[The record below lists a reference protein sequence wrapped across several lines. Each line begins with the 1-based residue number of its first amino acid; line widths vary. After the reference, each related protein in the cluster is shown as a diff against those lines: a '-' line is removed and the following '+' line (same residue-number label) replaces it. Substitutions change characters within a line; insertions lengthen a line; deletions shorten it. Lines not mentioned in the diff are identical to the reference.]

1 MVMKVLRGDFKQTR
15 GHALEYISCD
25 APECAS
31 VKDVLM
37 RRNIKPSKA
46 KEKVKIMRQRSEARK
61 EYFRNKPLP
70 VRLEA
75 RRIVQCSLD
84 GEVVAE
90 WKNTFSAQS
99 STGITNIR
107 YALYGIKESAGG
119 YKWHFLIENA

>member
-37 RRNIKPSKA
+37 RRNIKSTKA
-46 KEKVKIMRQRSEARK
+46 KENEKIMRQRVKARK

-99 STGITNIR
+99 ATGITNIK
-107 YALYGIKESAGG
+107 YALYGIADQAGG
-119 YKWHFLIENA
+119 YKWRFLIDNE